1 MEKLSELFDQLI
13 YNKIREYN
21 NRMKGNIDKA
31 TTFDLKVTNITTKI
45 LQQLNS
51 PELLASI
58 LTLVENDL
66 EVGHAYYT
74 KTDGEPTLEKFMIN
88 EARLRKANES
98 RGRMKNAID
107 RLFKNYI
114 END

>member
-21 NRMKGNIDKA
+21 NRMDGDIPKSR
-31 TTFDLKVTNITTKI
+31 TFDLAVSNIETTI
-45 LQQLNS
+45 LKQLNS
-51 PELLASI
+51 PELLTSV

-74 KTDGEPTLEKFMIN
+74 KTDGEPTLEKFMVN

-107 RLFKNYI
+107 RIFQNYI